1 MIYLFN
7 QVVININIQ
16 LFFKPTKLSDKTHKY
31 NDIQEE
37 KTVKYENR
45 LKILNKRHIEK
56 ILPNQYFFL

>member
-1 MIYLFN
+1 MGAYEKKYLEVEIKN
-7 QVVININIQ
+7 P
-16 LFFKPTKLSDKTHKY
+16 KKLSDKTHKY

-56 ILPNQYFFL
+56 ILPN